1 MQKKK
6 EKMNWTTQPKEKSN
20 QKIVRRDLLYY
31 FMGHTD
37 YFTCIGRFFDRFF
50 FELRPEKRDY
60 EFGNI

>member
-20 QKIVRRDLLYY
+20 QKIVRRDLSYY

-37 YFTCIGRFFDRFF
+37 YFTCIGRFFDLFF
-50 FELRPEKRDY
+50 
-60 EFGNI
+60 